1 MGTPCVLDAPCVA
14 DSERSAVS
22 GVHQFVP
29 MLHVGD
35 AVGQHTLAL
44 QVLLRGAGVVSEI
57 YVERG
62 RPRDRR
68 RSPAWLAATPTL
80 RRRATC
86 SSTSSPPNRCS
97 SPGSSPR
104 AEPLVLNYHN
114 VTPAEL
120 FAPWDN
126 ALARAQLRAQN
137 QLPLLAGRALLGVA
151 VSEFNHADLV
161 ASGFGATV
169 AIPPVLAGRPW
180 ASSAP
185 QPERAAA
192 PDQGCRWL
200 VVGRLAP
207 NKAVED
213 VINALFVYRRIYD
226 AWATLTVVGKPAV
239 APYAAALA
247 DQVAALGLLDAVI
260 FAGRV
265 GDARLAEEYRRA
277 DVLVVTSEH
286 EGFCLPVVEAMA
298 HDLPVVAYRRGA
310 LPEVLGDAGV
320 LVERKDPATV
330 AGAVSRVCSERQLR
344 RELVAKGRLR
354 LPALGLATAG
364 ERLVSLL
371 VAVRE
376 RGVRA
381 VADLVAQ
388 GPPTA

>member
-44 QVLLRGAGVVSEI
+44 QVLLRGAGVDSEI
-57 YVERG
+57 YVERADPETAAIT
-62 RPRDRR
+62 RLA
-68 RSPAWLAATPTL
+68 RSYPDAASAGDVLVYQFATESVLVPWLVA
-80 RRRATC
+80 
-86 SSTSSPPNRCS
+86 
-97 SPGSSPR
+97 R

-151 VSEFNHADLV
+151 VSEFNRADLV

-169 AIPPVLAGRPW
+169 AIPPVLAGHPW

-226 AWATLTVVGKPAV
+226 ARATLTVVGKPAV